1 MNRPSVLF
9 IDVAGLE
16 QMQRLLPQLQVHSER
31 VDGLEMIHFGSQCS
45 FEITHQVFLP
55 LPVQSFT
62 RHLLRLAVAD
72 SVNQPLLLEAGF
84 LSLGSWILTERNP
97 ANAHLPS
104 LTCLRRRALPGLRW
118 SWWPWASLRHPWRHI
133 PGSGRSRL
141 RTRLIQG
148 SAHVLTSFNNPNWYH
163 WLTLPGL
170 GSLNPSSE
178 VGELILSDRSLP
190 LNGRA
195 TPKLLERVAFLAR
208 TLTAT
213 GQVRL
218 ERGPIKVQQL
228 EACFIE
234 NHTNLVCDSKALARL
249 HLATLSMAPSTGLAF
264 SAVGIYL
271 RRGPEARRPLFQ
283 ENCLERALLQRGFV
297 VIDLEAIS
305 LPECISTFAKAR
317 WVVAPHGAALTNLV
331 FSKPGT
337 RVLELLPGPLE
348 KFGHYSLMAAA
359 LGLSHS
365 HMIGEHLAGGGFLV
379 DQQRLLNW
387 LDQALIDTAP

>member
-1 MNRPSVLF
+1 MSRPSLLF
-9 IDVAGLE
+9 VDVAGIAH
-16 QMQRLLPQLQVHSER
+16 MQRLIPQLQVHSEL
-31 VDGLEMIHFGSQCS
+31 VNGFGLMQSGSHCS
-45 FEITHQVFLP
+45 FEITHQVFLT
-55 LPVQSFT
+55 LPPIAFT
-62 RHLLRLAVAD
+62 RHRLLLAVAD
-72 SVNQPLLLEAGF
+72 AAEQPLLLEAGF
-84 LSLGSWILTERNP
+84 LSLGRWIFAERNP

-104 LTCLRRRALPGLRW
+104 LTPLWRRALPGLRW
-118 SWWPWASLRHPWRHI
+118 SWWPWASLRHPWQHI
-133 PGSGRSRL
+133 PGSSRSGL
-141 RTRLIQG
+141 PPKLFQG

-178 VGELILSDRSLP
+178 VGQLILSDRSLP
-190 LNGRA
+190 FNGST
-195 TPKLLERVAFLAR
+195 TPQLLSRVAILAR

-234 NHTNLVCDSKALARL
+234 NHTPLVCDATALARL
-249 HLATLSMAPSTGLAF
+249 NLSTLSMAPSTGLAF

-305 LPECISTFAKAR
+305 LPVCISTFAKAR

-337 RVLELLPGPLE
+337 RVLELLPGPLT
-348 KFGHYSLMAAA
+348 KFGHYALMASA
-359 LGLSHS
+359 LGLTHS
-365 HMIGEHLAGGGFLV
+365 HIMGEPFAGGGFWV
-379 DQQRLLNW
+379 DQQQLLSW
-387 LDQALIDTAP
+387 LDRALLDTAP